1 MYELLILSHLILRA
15 REYQLVLTL
24 ILFLILLA
32 FLAFLQPHHLLLFLC
47 GSGLALDGALLELDL
62 FLLLVLEL
70 LGQGEVEQADG
81 VRDQVLLN
89 LEIQGGVGAEGGG
102 VVDLQD
108 PGLKVRVEHNVETED
123 LEAHRVLNVVWLA
136 AAIDVG

>member
-1 MYELLILSHLILRA
+1 MYELLILSHRILRA

-70 LGQGEVEQADG
+70 LGQGEVE
-81 VRDQVLLN
+81 
-89 LEIQGGVGAEGGG
+89 
-102 VVDLQD
+102 
-108 PGLKVRVEHNVETED
+108 
-123 LEAHRVLNVVWLA
+123 
-136 AAIDVG
+136 